1 MRRLAAPRLVVPC
14 IAVLLV
20 LAGCGDEKT
29 GTSMG
34 SSSDTPRPR
43 SSGGTDSKDLSMKP
57 TVTVPAGPAPTAL
70 VTEDLVVGD
79 GATAQVGKPITV
91 QYVGVSYSTGKQFD
105 ASWDSGSPFPFTLGA
120 GKVIQGWDKGIVGMK
135 VGGRRQLTIPPD
147 LAYGAGGFPPVIA
160 PNETLIFVVD
170 LLKVG

>member
-1 MRRLAAPRLVVPC
+1 MRRLAAPCLVV
-14 IAVLLV
+14 LLL
-20 LAGCGDEKT
+20 LAGCGDEKAGPST
-29 GTSMG
+29 
-34 SSSDTPRPR
+34 SSSTDSPRPA
-43 SSGGTDSKDLSMKP
+43 SSAGTDSKDLTMKP
-57 TVTVPAGPAPTAL
+57 TVTVPSGPAPTTL

-79 GATAQVGKPITV
+79 GASAEVGKPITV